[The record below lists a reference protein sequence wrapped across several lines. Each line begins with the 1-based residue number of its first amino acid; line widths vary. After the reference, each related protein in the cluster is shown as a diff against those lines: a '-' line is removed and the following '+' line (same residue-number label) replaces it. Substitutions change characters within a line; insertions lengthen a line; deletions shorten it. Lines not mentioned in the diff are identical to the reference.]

1 MQMVLAVAGGGALGA
16 LARYW
21 IMGGVGHAFGTG
33 FPWGTLVVNVLGSA
47 VLGVLAGLMAFVW
60 SPSPELR
67 AFLVVGL
74 LGALTTFSTFSLDVV
89 VMIER
94 GEWEPAGLYSVASV
108 VLSVAA
114 LMGGLAAVRGLTT

>member
-1 MQMVLAVAGGGALGA
+1 MQMVLVIAAGGALGA

-21 IMGGVGHAFGTG
+21 IMGGVGHALGIG
-33 FPWGTLVVNVLGSA
+33 FPWATLVVNVLGSA
-47 VLGVLAGLMAFVW
+47 ALGVLAGLMAFLW

-89 VMIER
+89 LLTER
-94 GEWEPAGLYSVASV
+94 GEWGAAGLYSVLSVVASV
-108 VLSVAA
+108 GA
-114 LMGGLAAVRGLTT
+114 LMAGLAAVRGLSA